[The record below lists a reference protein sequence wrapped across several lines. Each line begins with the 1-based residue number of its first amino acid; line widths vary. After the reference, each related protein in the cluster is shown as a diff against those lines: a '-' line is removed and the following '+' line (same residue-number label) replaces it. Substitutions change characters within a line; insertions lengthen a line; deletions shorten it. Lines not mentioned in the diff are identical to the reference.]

1 VCELPHVV
9 FWLKHAH
16 LGVRKLLDET
26 LAEYGLSAAQ
36 MEVLGPIACSSNG
49 IEHRALLDL
58 LGVTSPT
65 LTNLVDGLV
74 ERGLIERRIGSE
86 DARVKLLHVTRKGQ
100 KLWEKLDG
108 LAETFTERL
117 LSGFSPGEVALLTE
131 LLKRL
136 AQNVAKFR
144 QLPP

>member
-1 VCELPHVV
+1 MPQVV

-16 LGVRKLLDET
+16 LGVRRVLDET
-26 LAEYGLSAAQ
+26 LAEYGMSAAQ

-49 IEHRALLDL
+49 IEHRALLEL

-65 LTNLVDGLV
+65 LTNLIDGLV
-74 ERGLIERRIGSE
+74 ERGLIERRISSE
-86 DARVKLLHVTRKGQ
+86 DARVKLLHVTQQGG

-108 LAETFTERL
+108 LGDIFTERL
-117 LSGFSPGEVALLTE
+117 LAGFSPGEVALLTE

-136 AQNVAKFR
+136 AENAAEFR